1 MDKFE
6 IIPHTSDVRLKVTGM
21 GLGELFLN
29 SLEGM
34 NSIINGIRKQSG
46 PSTHKIND
54 EIETFAD
61 DASLLLVDF
70 LSGILTLTHTKK
82 VIFDDVKFS
91 SLNENYFKAEIS
103 GFPVDG
109 FDEDIKAVTYGET
122 NIIKNIDGYYETIIL
137 FDI

>member
-1 MDKFE
+1 MKKYE
-6 IIPHTSDVRLKVTGM
+6 IIPHTSDVRLKVNGRD
-21 GLGELFLN
+21 LGELFGN

-34 NSIINGIRKQSG
+34 NSIICNG
-46 PSTHKIND
+46 KIPGAGDIITD
-54 EIETFAD
+54 EIESFAD

-70 LSGILTLTHTKK
+70 LSGVLTLTHTKK
-82 VIFDDVKFS
+82 AIFDDVRFS

-103 GFPVDG
+103 GFPVNG

-122 NIIKNIDGYYETIIL
+122 NIVKNIEGYFETVIL